1 MALER
6 TLRQELSAGD
16 LEITE
21 DNLRKAFALKVGSLI
36 EFLPRVLG
44 LDGIPDYAEIVQRQF
59 QAFIAT
65 HHFNADQIRFLRAVQ
80 SVFLQRRRRL
90 VRADLYDPP
99 MSAFGDN
106 AVGRWFTEPQV
117 AEVLAFTAELA
128 P

>member
-1 MALER
+1 M
-6 TLRQELSAGD
+6 
-16 LEITE
+16 
-21 DNLRKAFALKVGSLI
+21 GSLI